1 MDEVIGILFALFF
14 VFGMLFGLPIAA
26 WVSARR
32 TRRRVLALEE
42 IVERQMRDIGGLTA
56 RLQQV
61 SGGAAAQA
69 SPAEPASEAP
79 PTVTPPVQPPKI
91 EPAPPVAEVP
101 TPPVAEVPKPP
112 PAIERPVPPPPAP
125 AAPPPIPS
133 PVRPAAAAP
142 VAPPPT
148 EKPAAE
154 ALPSSPARESVAAAG
169 EAAAPQPAPPEP
181 RRAPQAPPRPPQPP
195 PPPPTPPAPAFDW
208 ESLIGVKLFSAVA
221 GVALVLAAVFFLRY
235 SIEHGWLQPPVR
247 VVIGIAVAIALLVVC
262 ELKAARKYPVTANA
276 LDAAAI
282 AILFATFFAAHA
294 LWNLIPGIATF
305 VLLAIVTAVAVLLSI
320 RRGSMFIAVLGLLG
334 GFATPVLLSTGENRP
349 IPLFAYLMLLNI
361 GLAWVAY
368 RQAWPA
374 LTWLTLVFT
383 TLYQWGWV
391 VRFLDASSVS
401 LAMGVF
407 LIFPLVAVIGL
418 LLARRAPPGAK
429 ASSADRSFERTAVVS
444 ASLPLLFA
452 VHLATVPAYGAHAS
466 LLFGFLLLVD
476 TGLFVIAMVRRQELL
491 HAAGAL
497 TTMVVMAGWLG
508 TSYVVSESRY
518 TALGFTAAFVLLY
531 LLAPT
536 MAERFGTRWGGS
548 FDGPAKHARL
558 AAPLLLFVFTAL
570 ARIEPAFSSPLP
582 LFAVLLVLLVTI
594 AWRAAAT
601 ADGPLYYVAA
611 FFAIATQASWS
622 AMHLTTETLRTGVV
636 IYAVFGVVAI
646 GTPLFARRHYQA
658 LQPEWGS
665 GAVLLV
671 SLGLLL
677 FLSLGPVTPAGLWAM
692 ALLLA
697 IMNAGL
703 FVESAS
709 GGLPLVSQAGSLLS
723 WIILAVWW
731 TRAAGTIG
739 VLPSLTVLTGL
750 AMITLGGHAW
760 SHVRSADAGF
770 GSRGATFARGLYLA
784 LVGHLFFAFLALN
797 REWSI
802 PPWPLFGALGAVTLA
817 ISATSLV
824 IGASSLHAAGAI
836 AAALVVFLWA
846 GAVGA
851 PPWGTVA
858 VISSSIVSI
867 YAIGWMWIVTRG
879 PGSVGPG
886 AGDRGPGV
894 ERASSVPASRAAM
907 AAGVGLFI
915 GDLSVTI
922 ASSGGRPE
930 FALVAVVHC
939 ANIAAI
945 LWLTWCE
952 RWRYVAALAVVP
964 AWLGLLQWYSA
975 AGAGVEW
982 KELLGLSLAL
992 YAIFVAY
999 PFVLGARARSER
1011 DPYLAAVLASAM
1023 FFFSARNAFLAGG
1036 FGSAIGIVPVV
1047 AGGVLA
1053 LLLRELLRIEASGE
1067 RDTGRLALVSG
1078 AALAFVTIAIPLQL
1092 RQQWVTIGWA
1102 LEGAALAWLYRR
1114 IPHRGLLYFGNAL
1127 LAIVFVRLALNPE
1140 ILLYEPRG
1148 ALRIF
1153 NWYLYTY
1160 LICAVACFLAAR
1172 WLWKTNDLIVGTL
1185 RSSRVL
1191 PAAGVILLFLL
1202 LNIEI
1207 ADYYATGPTIA
1218 FRFGTTVSQDLTY
1231 TIGWLVFGMILLAAG
1246 IYLASRPARVTAV
1259 TLIAVTTFKCFL
1271 YDLGSLEGLYRVASF
1286 VGLAFSLALV
1296 SLALQK
1302 YVLSKPKGTA

>member
-1 MDEVIGILFALFF
+1 
-14 VFGMLFGLPIAA
+14 
-26 WVSARR
+26 
-32 TRRRVLALEE
+32 
-42 IVERQMRDIGGLTA
+42 
-56 RLQQV
+56 
-61 SGGAAAQA
+61 
-69 SPAEPASEAP
+69 
-79 PTVTPPVQPPKI
+79 
-91 EPAPPVAEVP
+91 
-101 TPPVAEVPKPP
+101 
-112 PAIERPVPPPPAP
+112 
-125 AAPPPIPS
+125 
-133 PVRPAAAAP
+133 
-142 VAPPPT
+142 
-148 EKPAAE
+148 
-154 ALPSSPARESVAAAG
+154 
-169 EAAAPQPAPPEP
+169 
-181 RRAPQAPPRPPQPP
+181 
-195 PPPPTPPAPAFDW
+195 
-208 ESLIGVKLFSAVA
+208 
-221 GVALVLAAVFFLRY
+221 
-235 SIEHGWLQPPVR
+235 
-247 VVIGIAVAIALLVVC
+247 
-262 ELKAARKYPVTANA
+262 
-276 LDAAAI
+276 
-282 AILFATFFAAHA
+282 
-294 LWNLIPGIATF
+294 
-305 VLLAIVTAVAVLLSI
+305 
-320 RRGSMFIAVLGLLG
+320 MFIAVLGLLG

-374 LTWLTLVFT
+374 LTWLTLVLT

-391 VRFLDASSVS
+391 FRFLDASSVS

-429 ASSADRSFERTAVVS
+429 ASSADRSFERTAVIS

-531 LLAPT
+531 LLAAT
-536 MAERFGTRWGGS
+536 IAERFGTRWGGS
-548 FDGPAKHARL
+548 FDGPAKHARF

-709 GGLPLVSQAGSLLS
+709 GGLPLVSQAGSLFS

-739 VLPSLTVLTGL
+739 VLSSLTVLTGL
-750 AMITLGGHAW
+750 ALITLGGHAW
-760 SHVRSADAGF
+760 SHVRSAEGGF

-802 PPWPLFGALGAVTLA
+802 PPWPLFGALGVVTLA

-824 IGASSLHAAGAI
+824 IDAASLHAAGAI
-836 AAALVVFLWA
+836 AAALVMFLWA

-858 VISSSIVSI
+858 VISSSIVST
-867 YAIGWMWIVTRG
+867 YAIGWMWIVARG
-879 PGSVGPG
+879 RG
-886 AGDRGPGV
+886 AADRGPGV
-894 ERASSVPASRAAM
+894 ERAGFLSASRAST
-907 AAGVGLFI
+907 AAGVCLFI
-915 GDLSVTI
+915 ADLSVTM
-922 ASSGGRPE
+922 ASAGGRPE

-945 LWLTWCE
+945 LWLTWRE
-952 RWRYVAALAVVP
+952 RWKYVAALAVVP

-975 AGAGVEW
+975 AGAGDQW
-982 KELLGLSLAL
+982 KELLGLSFAL

-999 PFVLGARARSER
+999 PFALGARARSER

-1092 RQQWVTIGWA
+1092 RQHWVTIGWA

-1160 LICAVACFLAAR
+1160 LICAVACFLAAW
-1172 WLWKTNDLIVGTL
+1172 WLWKTSDQIVGTL

-1207 ADYYATGPTIA
+1207 ADYYATGPTIT
-1218 FRFGTTVSQDLTY
+1218 FRFGATVSQDLTY
-1231 TIGWLVFGMILLAAG
+1231 TIGWLVFGILLLVAG
-1246 IYLASRPARVTAV
+1246 VSLKNRHARMTAV
-1259 TLIAVTTFKCFL
+1259 SLIAVTTLKCFV
-1271 YDLGSLEGLYRVASF
+1271 YDLRSLRGLYLVASLT
-1286 VGLAFSLALV
+1286 GLALSLVLV
-1296 SLALQK
+1296 TLVLQK
-1302 YVLSKPKGTA
+1302 FVLSKPKETA